1 MVYFKKVAYKGK
13 YQDDQAIPDVI
24 NYITRPDKT
33 PSQIIYGVHVDMQNI
48 SESMIEVSK
57 RYGKYSRLRLHHYV
71 LSFDPVHK
79 KNPEL
84 LAKVAVAVC
93 DYIGRCYQ
101 IVASLHEDT
110 LYPHVHFVFNAVS
123 FVNGYKY
130 HGGIGEYKEL
140 ENNIRTILSTYGL
153 YPLAAVNYKPTPLDP
168 HE

>member
-1 MVYFKKVAYKGK
+1 MGLFGNRKENSGMM
-13 YQDDQAIPDVI
+13 DVI
-24 NYITRPDKT
+24 SFGLCFNSY
-33 PSQIIYGVHVDMQNI
+33 
-48 SESMIEVSK
+48 
-57 RYGKYSRLRLHHYV
+57 KYSRIRLHHFV
-71 LSFDPVHK
+71 LSFDPKHK
-79 KNPEL
+79 KNPDL

-140 ENNIRTILSTYGL
+140 ESNIRTILSTFGL